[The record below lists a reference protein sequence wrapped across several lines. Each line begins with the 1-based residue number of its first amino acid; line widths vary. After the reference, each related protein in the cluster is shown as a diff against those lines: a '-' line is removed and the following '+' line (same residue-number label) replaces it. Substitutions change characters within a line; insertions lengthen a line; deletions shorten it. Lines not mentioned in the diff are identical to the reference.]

1 MASFLEIQLLGD
13 YLRYLPAYSL
23 IICKDHG
30 AVRNWRTHLSDSHKI
45 SKRSQ
50 RQLNN
55 QYRIQSLPLSTPNNH
70 PLPPPNQPPISV
82 LGLPIPGF
90 ACSYQTC
97 TFLTASRNAMQKHYN
112 KEHNWN
118 SSQQDRQPWACIQ
131 VQTFFRSSGLQ
142 RYFQVQSLPAE
153 GSSLSILTAPDAV
166 SKISQQIQISQAQ
179 YTESLAIADAAIAKT
194 DHTGWFNRNRWLIHL
209 ARCNLLHL
217 SQASRLPDK
226 NDTTLSQAAHVV
238 EQAVEQA
245 VAGLSTLGLETRR
258 WLRSP
263 NAEQI
268 DTRPMARLQNSDS
281 QKRYAGY
288 IKRFICYL
296 LRVHEAQQSGG
307 DGDESDSFYS
317 QLGQGSNSDSDSSIQ
332 SSNPKDRMR
341 DAKRLFPWSGNQKQ
355 LTQAFVTALHLDPEE
370 AQIACLLRLLEGF
383 IFQTT
388 GDEPFESGLI
398 HFLAVLG
405 IDESTK
411 RLRGAP
417 DFSYMLAGVVYCT
430 RVLAV
435 EILLPAATR
444 KERQLRSQERE
455 NFITTRRKY
464 LVDGSYSPFSEML
477 SLLAYSKHIAL
488 NAANAP
494 MSMWSNNRDTLY
506 LRGQPIQL
514 SAFQAMVAGLLQEAE
529 DYLWEELLWTP
540 ARGDR
545 FQIPLGKIQDNVTFS
560 QRGYSFLSHP
570 ENNLTGCWEA
580 TISKMLQSPQG
591 RKLYNTNN
599 SAWKPQLVRRYLRRV
614 ERFLEYLLFLT
625 HVTGGQPARGTEVTT
640 TRFRN
645 GYVQDRNIYVIDG
658 QVVFIS
664 RYHKSQAMW
673 DKPKVIARFLPWRV
687 GQLFAVFLAYV
698 QPLAEYL
705 EGERLNRTPTDYVW
719 SGNTG
724 PWETSRLS
732 QIIARETQRW
742 LGCRL
747 TTLEYRHTAITI
759 GREVVSKEFGE
770 GTQEALTEGDLE
782 EPEQQLESGLDLQ
795 AGRSELTGTLRYG
808 VEMGIVSHLS
818 HRSVQ
823 VFRDLSSKWHRF
835 L

>member
-1 MASFLEIQLLGD
+1 
-13 YLRYLPAYSL
+13 
-23 IICKDHG
+23 
-30 AVRNWRTHLSDSHKI
+30 
-45 SKRSQ
+45 
-50 RQLNN
+50 
-55 QYRIQSLPLSTPNNH
+55 
-70 PLPPPNQPPISV
+70 
-82 LGLPIPGF
+82 
-90 ACSYQTC
+90 
-97 TFLTASRNAMQKHYN
+97 
-112 KEHNWN
+112 
-118 SSQQDRQPWACIQ
+118 
-131 VQTFFRSSGLQ
+131 
-142 RYFQVQSLPAE
+142 
-153 GSSLSILTAPDAV
+153 
-166 SKISQQIQISQAQ
+166 
-179 YTESLAIADAAIAKT
+179 
-194 DHTGWFNRNRWLIHL
+194 
-209 ARCNLLHL
+209 
-217 SQASRLPDK
+217 
-226 NDTTLSQAAHVV
+226 
-238 EQAVEQA
+238 
-245 VAGLSTLGLETRR
+245 
-258 WLRSP
+258 
-263 NAEQI
+263 
-268 DTRPMARLQNSDS
+268 MARLQNSDS

-307 DGDESDSFYS
+307 DGDESDSFCS
-317 QLGQGSNSDSDSSIQ
+317 QLGQRSNSDSDSGIQ

-355 LTQAFVTALHLDPEE
+355 LTQAFLTALHLDPEE
-370 AQIACLLRLLEGF
+370 
-383 IFQTT
+383 
-388 GDEPFESGLI
+388 
-398 HFLAVLG
+398 
-405 IDESTK
+405 
-411 RLRGAP
+411 
-417 DFSYMLAGVVYCT
+417 
-430 RVLAV
+430 
-435 EILLPAATR
+435 
-444 KERQLRSQERE
+444 
-455 NFITTRRKY
+455 
-464 LVDGSYSPFSEML
+464 
-477 SLLAYSKHIAL
+477 
-488 NAANAP
+488 
-494 MSMWSNNRDTLY
+494 
-506 LRGQPIQL
+506 
-514 SAFQAMVAGLLQEAE
+514 
-529 DYLWEELLWTP
+529 EELLWTP
-540 ARGDR
+540 AKGDR

-580 TISKMLQSPQG
+580 TISKMLASPQG

-599 SAWKPQLVRRYLRRV
+599 SAWKPQPVRRYLRQV

-625 HVTGGQPARGTEVTT
+625 HITGGQPARGTEVTT

-770 GTQEALTEGDLE
+770 GTQEALTKGDLE

-835 L
+835 LQLSSTLPNPLTPVSIAKAAGILRQNQGPPAKSLPAQPAQDQAEPAIVNDSEIQILVQKVVQKEGPITFKSPEQEIALRAILAGETPLVVVLPTGGGKSLLFMAPACLSDPGVTIVVVPFRELLKNLKTRLAKAKIPATE